1 MQAIVAHLTIVAAID
16 WKRKLVSGV
25 TSALLNQGAG
35 KHYRSAG
42 QAFGAIN
49 IYRGNTA
56 PLFPRC
62 PT

>member
-1 MQAIVAHLTIVAAID
+1 MQAIAHLTIVAAID

-42 QAFGAIN
+42 QGFAAIN
-49 IYRGNTA
+49 KYRGNTA

>member
-1 MQAIVAHLTIVAAID
+1 MPAIAHLAIVAAID
-16 WKRKLVSGV
+16 WKRKKIALVWPV
-25 TSALLNQGAG
+25 LLNLGAG

-49 IYRGNTA
+49 IHWGNTA

>member
-1 MQAIVAHLTIVAAID
+1 MIIVAAID
-16 WKRKLVSGV
+16 WKRKLVSSV

-49 IYRGNTA
+49 IHWGNTA
-56 PLFPRC
+56 PLFPRY

>member
-1 MQAIVAHLTIVAAID
+1 MEEEKIA
-16 WKRKLVSGV
+16 LVTPV
-25 TSALLNQGAG
+25 LLNQGAG

-49 IYRGNTA
+49 IHWGNTA